1 MRCDVVVVGGG
12 PAGLICG
19 EQLAKSGLRVV
30 VVDKEETPNKGK
42 PCGGMLT
49 ERAVRKFRISS
60 EVFERELYGV
70 AVSVGERRFIVDY
83 DERVGVNVDRTRLG
97 LYLAERVEG
106 EGGRVVSGERVREV
120 SFREEGAVCRGVNDY
135 ECEWVVFAD
144 GVLSLSRTI
153 SGWNWRRDQLGLCF
167 QYIVEIGERS
177 VEENFGCRNHFYY
190 GGGVAPFGYAWIFPR
205 RGSLVVGVGS
215 LLSEVR
221 GSLKK
226 YLDNFVW
233 GHPMVAPK
241 VKGGRVVKFEAAL
254 VPLSGIVENV
264 CGWRWIAVGDA
275 AGAVSAITGEGMYF
289 AMLSAVIGAESVL
302 RACERGCKT
311 LHGYRRRL
319 MREVGGELKWSLW
332 LRNFFLKRKG
342 GGGRVVD
349 VSSGRIQ
356 RLISD
361 LLVGRKGC
369 KRVII
374 EAMPL
379 VISRFVKS
387 AIFG

>member
-12 PAGLICG
+12 PAGLVCG
-19 EQLAKSGLRVV
+19 EELARSGLRVI
-30 VVDKEETPNKGK
+30 VVDKKETPNKGK

-49 ERAVRKFRISS
+49 ERAVRKFKISS

-70 AVSVGERRFIVDY
+70 AVSVGERQFMVDY
-83 DERVGVNVDRTRLG
+83 NERVGVNVDRTRLG
-97 LYLAERVEG
+97 LHLAERVEG
-106 EGGRVVSGERVREV
+106 EGGRVFCGERVKEV
-120 SFREEGAVCRGVNDY
+120 SFREESVVCRGSNDY
-135 ECEWVVFAD
+135 ECEWIVFAD

-167 QYIVEIGERS
+167 QYIVEVGEKR
-177 VEENFGCRNHFYY
+177 VEEDFGCRNYFYY

-205 RGSLVVGVGS
+205 RDSLVVGVGS

-233 GHPMVAPK
+233 GHPLVAPK
-241 VKGGRVVKFEAAL
+241 VKGGRVVKFETAL
-254 VPLSGIVENV
+254 VPLSGIIENV
-264 CGWRWIAVGDA
+264 CGRRWVAVGDA

-289 AMLSAVIGAESVL
+289 AMLSAVVGAEGVL
-302 RACERGCKT
+302 RVYEKGCET
-311 LHGYRRRL
+311 LHWYRKRL

-342 GGGRVVD
+342 SGRRVVD
-349 VSSGRIQ
+349 ASSGKIQ

-369 KRVII
+369 RRII
-374 EAMPL
+374 VEAMPL
-379 VISRFVKS
+379 VVSRTIRT
-387 AIFG
+387 IFG